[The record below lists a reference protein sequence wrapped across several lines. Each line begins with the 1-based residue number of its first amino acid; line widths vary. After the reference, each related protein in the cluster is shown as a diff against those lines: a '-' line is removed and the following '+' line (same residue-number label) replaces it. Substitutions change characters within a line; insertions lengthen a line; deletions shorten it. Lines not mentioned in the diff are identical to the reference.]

1 MSHRSTVQVR
11 PRTKLKFILVLVRI
25 NMNWKQEV
33 YDFTKKISTG
43 IGYGLGGMVGIYM
56 FGFVCLGIDLFLCQ
70 FIVGIRYLKLK
81 HI

>member
-1 MSHRSTVQVR
+1 
-11 PRTKLKFILVLVRI
+11 
-25 NMNWKQEV
+25 MNWKQEV

-56 FGFVCLGIDLFLCQ
+56 FGFCILGIDVFFQ
-70 FIVGIRYLKLK
+70 SIMFGIRYLKLK